1 MANQQNSTNINWYPG
16 HMAKTK
22 RQIQEDLKLIDVVV
36 EILDARIPMSSR
48 NPDIEELIKNK
59 DRLIVLNK
67 YDLADEK
74 QNQKWIQYFKNNGL
88 QAVLVNSNT
97 GEGINQAVKKI
108 EEIYEATQEKFE
120 NKGRVG
126 KAIRVMILGIPNVGK
141 SSFINRLTK
150 KNSTVVGNKPGV
162 TRQKQWIRINGNIE
176 LLDTPGVLWPKFESE
191 EVALNLA
198 YTGTI
203 KDDIL
208 QTIEVGFSLL
218 KLLVYKYLELLTE
231 RYKLDKRDVENI
243 LNLEDLEENERILEI
258 MHLIGKKRGALIS
271 GGNIDEEKT
280 ARMLLDEFKE
290 LFEIKRTPEEV
301 NLLSPLTW
309 AYVGDAVYE
318 LYIRM
323 HLVNNTKLK
332 PHKLHIEAIK
342 YVKAKA
348 QAETLKKIENDLTEK
363 EKEIVKRG
371 RNAENH
377 HLPKNATVQE
387 YMHSTG
393 FEALIGY
400 LYLTKQDERL
410 RKILDKC
417 VE

>member
-1 MANQQNSTNINWYPG
+1 MADQQNSININWYPG

-150 KNSTVVGNKPGV
+150 KNSTIVGNKPGV

-218 KLLVYKYLELLTE
+218 KLLVYKHLELLTE

-280 ARMLLDEFKE
+280 AKIILEDFRSGKIGRITLE
-290 LFEIKRTPEEV
+290 EI
-301 NLLSPLTW
+301 
-309 AYVGDAVYE
+309 
-318 LYIRM
+318 
-323 HLVNNTKLK
+323 
-332 PHKLHIEAIK
+332 
-342 YVKAKA
+342 
-348 QAETLKKIENDLTEK
+348 
-363 EKEIVKRG
+363 
-371 RNAENH
+371 
-377 HLPKNATVQE
+377 
-387 YMHSTG
+387 
-393 FEALIGY
+393 
-400 LYLTKQDERL
+400 
-410 RKILDKC
+410 
-417 VE
+417 